1 MRSAVV
7 AREAPCKVGHLA
19 LLAHSTQYLLYTP
32 KRPLL
37 PGGVRHRFE
46 VIKCRVREGAK
57 VGRCGI
63 QVFGPGL

>member
-1 MRSAVV
+1 VV

-37 PGGVRHRFE
+37 PGGVRHRFMPALRSSS
-46 VIKCRVREGAK
+46 VGYGK
-57 VGRCGI
+57 VQR
-63 QVFGPGL
+63 